1 MSSTSRLSKFQRL
14 KYLNPER
21 WMSGELCF
29 WRGVPGFKESAYEEA
44 LSEWMKGQQ
53 RNIKADN
60 R

>member
-1 MSSTSRLSKFQRL
+1 MSTVTRLSKFQRL

-21 WMSGELCF
+21 WISGELCF
-29 WRGVPGFKESAYEEA
+29 WRDAPGYGKQAYEEA